1 MKVKTGDKIKI
12 VRKGDWDWAAS
23 DYQGDTDCM
32 DIYIGKTL
40 TVEGESWGAGTHGQ
54 LIAVKTV
61 EGGGWTFY
69 SDSFEVLDGVKE
81 EMVVADGV
89 VEVLETQVKEKKV
102 KKEQLKMARNL
113 YGVFSKVGELEV
125 TEHSRE
131 DAREAKRWLDEQYPS
146 DGKHTI
152 MKLVPEKKVR

>member
-40 TVEGESWGAGTHGQ
+40 TVDGESWEAGTHGQ

-102 KKEQLKMARNL
+102 KKEQLKMDRNL
-113 YGVFSKVGELEV
+113 YGIFDKDGTLSTIG
-125 TEHSRE
+125 HSRE
-131 DAREAKRWLDEQYPS
+131 HARASKRWLEQLQPY
-146 DGKHTI
+146 DGKYTI